1 MKSISSAVITQ
12 KREISSFLKFFTRE
26 SVVLFVIFLNA
37 LIFIALDINPDIV
50 NAYPWL
56 SFVDIVC
63 IIYFIFEALIKIYKY
78 GFKGYLVENWN
89 KFDALIVLSSIP
101 ILLEPIIPSISNN
114 LAWTPVLRMVR
125 LFRLAKFLRLGRLV
139 RYAGKGRPLS
149 KIKVPIYFILFI
161 VTANFLFT
169 LVNLPDHIS
178 KVINVIYAP
187 LLILGSVAII
197 SKISLIFQDM
207 YINPYFVKEFKDSAE
222 AIINFS
228 RTIFVIT
235 LWFCGF
241 IVAIEVAGFN
251 SFSLIA
257 GLGIGSLAVAFAAQD
272 ALGNIIAGVSLLAQ
286 KNFIIGDYVKL
297 GDNEGK
303 VINLG
308 FRSFDLECRDGS
320 RLSIPNKTINSTTL
334 HNLSKRKELNDTLHF
349 QLSASLTSQELSSS
363 LAIISKTCEDNE
375 LIKNHRIKIIEM
387 NLTHTV
393 EVTFYVIIK
402 EVEREYNG
410 IGINDITP
418 RVGSEL
424 YMNIFIN
431 LEKSDLTPE
440 NKILF
445 MQTS

>member
-1 MKSISSAVITQ
+1 
-12 KREISSFLKFFTRE
+12 
-26 SVVLFVIFLNA
+26 
-37 LIFIALDINPDIV
+37 
-50 NAYPWL
+50 
-56 SFVDIVC
+56 
-63 IIYFIFEALIKIYKY
+63 
-78 GFKGYLVENWN
+78 
-89 KFDALIVLSSIP
+89 
-101 ILLEPIIPSISNN
+101 
-114 LAWTPVLRMVR
+114 
-125 LFRLAKFLRLGRLV
+125 
-139 RYAGKGRPLS
+139 
-149 KIKVPIYFILFI
+149 
-161 VTANFLFT
+161 
-169 LVNLPDHIS
+169 
-178 KVINVIYAP
+178 

-445 MQTS
+445 MQTT